1 MSNRLS
7 TERSPYLLQHAENP
21 VDWRPWG
28 PEVFEEAKRTDKPVL
43 LSIGYSTC
51 HWCHVMAHESFED
64 ETVAQAVNAAF
75 LPVKVD
81 REERPDV
88 DAVYMAA
95 CLAMNG
101 SGGWPLT
108 VLLTPD
114 QKPFWAGTYLPKDQ
128 LLHLL
133 RKAARLWRED
143 RAGVLVTGDT
153 LTAHLQQEGQA
164 RPGTPSRE
172 LVRQAVSQFAQSY
185 DERWGG
191 FGAAPKFPTPH
202 NLIFLLRYAQL
213 AKEEHAR
220 EMALHTLNN
229 MYRGGLF
236 DHVGGGFSRYSTDQH
251 WLVPHF
257 EKMLYDNALLALAYT
272 EAFQH
277 ARCPIYGKITRR
289 TLDYVLRELSG
300 PQGGFCCGQDADSD
314 GVEGKYY
321 ALTPDELAQALGG
334 VDGLRFCQWYGIT
347 PEGNFEGKSIP
358 NLLGQ
363 SQFDQDSEDM
373 AALREQVYAYRL
385 SRTALHRDDKVLTAW
400 NGLVIA
406 ALARAGLVL
415 DEPWY
420 LDAARQTAEF
430 LAEKLTT
437 SDGRLL
443 ARWRDGDA
451 AHPGKLDDY
460 AFLAYGLLELYSAT
474 FDASYLTRAVGL
486 ADCLLKLFF
495 DGERGGFYPY
505 ASDGE
510 QLLTRTKEAYDGAM
524 PSGNSIAALVL
535 FRLSRLTGEMRWREA
550 ADLQLSWLAGA
561 AEGYPAGHSFAM
573 LACLEELWPTAE
585 LVITAQKPPEELRG
599 FLREAPRL
607 GLTVLVKT
615 QENAGTL
622 AALAPFTKDYPIPA
636 QGARYYLCQG
646 GACAQPVDS
655 IPELKIFSE
664 QNR

>member
-277 ARCPIYGKITRR
+277 ARCPIYGEITRR

-363 SQFDQDSEDM
+363 SQFDQDPEDM

-400 NGLVIA
+400 NGLAMA

-550 ADLQLSWLAGA
+550 ADLQMSWLAGA

-607 GLTVLVKT
+607 GLTILVKT

-636 QGARYYLCQG
+636 QGAQYYLCQG

>member
-43 LSIGYSTC
+43 LSISYSTC

-153 LTAHLQQEGQA
+153 LTAHLQQEGQT

-277 ARCPIYGKITRR
+277 TRCPIYGKITRR

-363 SQFDQDSEDM
+363 SQFDQDPEDM
-373 AALREQVYAYRL
+373 AALREQMYAYRL

-400 NGLVIA
+400 NGLVMA

-505 ASDGE
+505 ASNGE

-636 QGARYYLCQG
+636 QGAQYYLCQG

>member
-28 PEVFEEAKRTDKPVL
+28 PEVFEEAKRTDKPVF
-43 LSIGYSTC
+43 LSIDYSTC

-133 RKAARLWRED
+133 RKARLWRED
-143 RAGVLVTGDT
+143 RAGVLATGDT

-277 ARCPIYGKITRR
+277 TRCPIYGEITRR

-400 NGLVIA
+400 NGLAMA

-505 ASDGE
+505 ASNGE

-550 ADLQLSWLAGA
+550 AYRQLSWLAVA
-561 AEGYPAGHSFAM
+561 SEGYPAGHSFAM

-636 QGARYYLCQG
+636 QGAQYYLCQG

>member
-143 RAGVLVTGDT
+143 RAGVLATGDT

-277 ARCPIYGKITRR
+277 TRCPIYGEITRR

-400 NGLVIA
+400 NGLVMA

-505 ASDGE
+505 ASNGE

-636 QGARYYLCQG
+636 QGAQYYLCQG

>member
-133 RKAARLWRED
+133 RKATRLWRED

-277 ARCPIYGKITRR
+277 ARCPIYGEITRR

-363 SQFDQDSEDM
+363 SQFDQDPEDM

-400 NGLVIA
+400 NGLAMA

-505 ASDGE
+505 ASNGE

-636 QGARYYLCQG
+636 QGAQYYLCQG